1 MRRENH
7 KISEHKQDRFI
18 TQLGY
23 WHPAEDAEE
32 LGFVVGG
39 ADHLSPQTHNWGLQ
53 WPQKPVSRKI
63 IQEMGLKTEKS
74 HLTVEINAS
83 KGTGNQKYRAKPSN
97 KDINIFS

>member
-7 KISEHKQDRFI
+7 KVSEHKQDRFI

-39 ADHLSPQTHNWGLQ
+39 ADHLSPQTHNWGL
-53 WPQKPVSRKI
+53 
-63 IQEMGLKTEKS
+63 
-74 HLTVEINAS
+74 
-83 KGTGNQKYRAKPSN
+83 
-97 KDINIFS
+97 